1 MIGVSASCVPD
12 AGSKAIGSRF
22 AGVLTLGMPNPKET
36 ILLVVRKDSHTAC
49 SFAWMPFADCVPKI
63 CGQSLLAVG
72 SPSDRKYDMFCVLG
86 PVSLVPSVNA
96 PIAVRRAAS

>member
-1 MIGVSASCVPD
+1 MIGESAGCAPD

-22 AGVLTLGMPNPKET
+22 AGVPTLGMPNPKET

-49 SFAWMPFADCVPKI
+49 SLAWMPFANCVPEI

-72 SPSDRKYDMFCVLG
+72 SPSDRKYDTFCVPG
-86 PVSLVPSVNA
+86 PASVLPSVNA
-96 PIAVRRAAS
+96 PIAVR